1 MILDSVTVSIYKL
14 KSSVA
19 DPDPESGAFL
29 THGSR
34 IRDTFCLD
42 PVTRIPDLRSR
53 MDIKFERTQI
63 RRWQN
68 LEQKPLNVF
77 YTIKKMLI
85 VILKNGTA
93 NQAD

>member
-1 MILDSVTVSIYKL
+1 MSFYKL
-14 KSSVA
+14 KSSVV
-19 DPDPESGAFL
+19 DPDPESGVF

-42 PVTRIPDLRSR
+42 PVSRIPDLRFR
-53 MDIKFERTQI
+53 IDIKFERTQI

-77 YTIKKMLI
+77 YTKKKMLI
-85 VILKNGTA
+85 VI
-93 NQAD
+93 